1 MFLKTSLSLHHFALV
16 LGGCSNGQLAV
27 GRDVMPLRVSSCCE
41 RRVPFSA
48 VNEEVSRCPV
58 IMIASVMFYALYPL
72 SRLFGRVSELWH
84 KAPSVYVN
92 GKEVW
97 DGGGALS
104 GQQQTG
110 LLLQWDSTVNTSTGP
125 DPDHTDTESP
135 HGALGKRPEELNEEE
150 MHEDMHRPLRHVDQ
164 TEAPA
169 ASVCDGDAGVRVCLR
184 SERTDSDVNLSESV
198 LRGLEETDDGDPVM
212 NESAFPNIEFQ
223 GHSDIDNMVS
233 AFSQLGVCDDREVD
247 SSTALPS
254 ADIFPGFDSDA
265 GNEALGSPVFDLAA
279 LLADCQQVQTPAEP
293 IGWHFPVGLGLSQ
306 VCYCPYVQF
315 PDVSYYPVLQ
325 DNHSIEVMWRVWED
339 LSETQTGTCADTAA
353 VFDFSIMSYNILA
366 QDLLEANPQLYTHCP
381 EEVLVWDQRLRTIL
395 KELQIWEPDIICL
408 QEVQEDHFLEQI
420 YPVLTEIGYT
430 CIYKQR
436 TGTKTDGCVVCYRSN
451 RFTQLSVNL
460 LEFRRP
466 DCELLD
472 RDNVGIVLLLQPT
485 AGQNEAYSPICV
497 ANTHLL
503 FNPRRGDVKLA
514 QLAIVFAE
522 IDIMIKKCS
531 SEGRRC
537 EVVLC
542 GDFNAVP
549 NSPLWNFI
557 TTGQLYYH
565 GLPAWMVSGQ
575 VDLSY
580 KVHHTRLF
588 SPLWPSSLGI
598 SDGCQYRPDTQTAA
612 SDKRQ
617 YSAEFLCQLRYCP
630 AACVRP
636 ADLELIPGVTDKT
649 PDPEDMDMFG
659 PRFRRTLHH
668 ELSLRSAYSHVQPD
682 THTAVVST
690 LNSEGGAM
698 VDYIFYSTR
707 RTGSAAAEESAAGLK
722 LLGRLC
728 LLSEA
733 DLWSLR
739 GLPNE
744 TFPSDHLSLIVR
756 LQLPPV

>member
-1 MFLKTSLSLHHFALV
+1 
-16 LGGCSNGQLAV
+16 
-27 GRDVMPLRVSSCCE
+27 
-41 RRVPFSA
+41 
-48 VNEEVSRCPV
+48 
-58 IMIASVMFYALYPL
+58 MIASVMFYALCPL
-72 SRLFGRVSELWH
+72 SRLIGRVSELWC
-84 KAPSVYVN
+84 KAPFVYVN

-104 GQQQTG
+104 GPQQTG
-110 LLLQWDSTVNTSTGP
+110 LLLQWNSTVKTSTGP

-135 HGALGKRPEELNEEE
+135 HGALVDLLDVCELKKTPEELNKEE
-150 MHEDMHRPLRHVDQ
+150 MHEDVHKPLRYVNQ
-164 TEAPA
+164 MEAPA
-169 ASVCDGDAGVRVCLR
+169 ASVCDGNVGVRACR
-184 SERTDSDVNLSESV
+184 WSERTNSDVNLSESA
-198 LRGLEETDDGDPVM
+198 LRCLEETNDGEPVM
-212 NESAFPNIEFQ
+212 TESEFPSIEYQ
-223 GHSDIDNMVS
+223 SHSDIDNMLS
-233 AFSQLGVCDDREVD
+233 AFNQLDAHAETDREVD
-247 SSTALPS
+247 SSVSNRLTHPS
-254 ADIFPGFDSDA
+254 TDIFLGFDSDA

-279 LLADCQQVQTPAEP
+279 LLADSQQVQTPAEP

-306 VCYCPYVQF
+306 MCYCPYVQF
-315 PDVSYYPVLQ
+315 PDVSYYPALQ
-325 DNHSIEVMWRVWED
+325 DSDSIEGGNPRFN
-339 LSETQTGTCADTAA
+339 TRQNQT
-353 VFDFSIMSYNILA
+353 
-366 QDLLEANPQLYTHCP
+366 
-381 EEVLVWDQRLRTIL
+381 
-395 KELQIWEPDIICL
+395 
-408 QEVQEDHFLEQI
+408 
-420 YPVLTEIGYT
+420 GYT
-430 CIYKQR
+430 CIYKRR
-436 TGTKTDGCVVCYRSN
+436 TGTKTDGCAVCYHSD
-451 RFTQLSVNL
+451 RFTQLSINL
-460 LEFRRP
+460 LEFRQS

-472 RDNVGIVLLLQPT
+472 RDNVGIVLLLQPM
-485 AGQNEAYSPICV
+485 AGQNEAFSPICV

-522 IDIMIKKCS
+522 IDIMIKKCR

-542 GDFNAVP
+542 GDFNALP

-557 TTGQLYYH
+557 TTGQLYYQ

-575 VDLSY
+575 LDLSY

-598 SDGCQYRPDTQTAA
+598 TDGCQYWSDTQTAA
-612 SDKRQ
+612 SEDNRQ

-649 PDPEDMDMFG
+649 PGPEDMDMFSS
-659 PRFRRTLHH
+659 RFGHTLHH
-668 ELSLRSAYSHVQPD
+668 ALSLRSAYSPVQPN
-682 THTAVVST
+682 TQTAVVSS

-698 VDYIFYSTR
+698 LDYIFFSSH

-722 LLGRLC
+722 LLGRLS
-728 LLSEA
+728 LLSAA

-744 TFPSDHLSLIVR
+744 AFPSDHLSLIVK

>member
-1 MFLKTSLSLHHFALV
+1 
-16 LGGCSNGQLAV
+16 
-27 GRDVMPLRVSSCCE
+27 
-41 RRVPFSA
+41 
-48 VNEEVSRCPV
+48 
-58 IMIASVMFYALYPL
+58 MIASVMFYVLYPL
-72 SRLFGRVSELWH
+72 SRLIRRVSELWC
-84 KAPSVYVN
+84 KTPFVYIN

-104 GQQQTG
+104 GPQQTG
-110 LLLQWDSTVNTSTGP
+110 LLLQWNSAGNTAAAP
-125 DPDHTDTESP
+125 DPDHTDTESA
-135 HGALGKRPEELNEEE
+135 HGELVDLLDICELKKRPEELNKEE
-150 MHEDMHRPLRHVDQ
+150 MHEDMHKSLSYINQ
-164 TEAPA
+164 MEAPA
-169 ASVCDGDAGVRVCLR
+169 ASVCDG
-184 SERTDSDVNLSESV
+184 SININPSESA
-198 LRGLEETDDGDPVM
+198 LRCLEETNDGDPVT
-212 NESAFPNIEFQ
+212 NESAFPNIEYQ
-223 GHSDIDNMVS
+223 SHSDIDNMLS
-233 AFSQLGVCDDREVD
+233 AFNQLDAHAETGVYDDRD
-247 SSTALPS
+247 LTHPS
-254 ADIFPGFDSDA
+254 ADIFQFDSDA

-279 LLADCQQVQTPAEP
+279 LLADSQQVNAPAEP
-293 IGWHFPVGLGLSQ
+293 VGWHFPVGLGLSQ
-306 VCYCPYVQF
+306 MCYCPYVQF
-315 PDVSYYPVLQ
+315 PDVSYYPALQ
-325 DNHSIEVMWRVWED
+325 DNDSIEVMWRVWED
-339 LSETQTGTCADTAA
+339 LNETHTGACGNTAA
-353 VFDFSIMSYNILA
+353 GFDFSIMSYNILA

-381 EEVLVWDQRLRTIL
+381 EEVLVWDQRLWTIL

-420 YPVLTEIGYT
+420 YPVLTDMGYT
-430 CIYKQR
+430 CIYKRR
-436 TGTKTDGCVVCYRSN
+436 TGAKTDGCAVCYHSD
-451 RFTQLSVNL
+451 RFTQLSINL
-460 LEFRRP
+460 LEFRQS

-485 AGQNEAYSPICV
+485 AGQNEVFSPICV

-522 IDIMIKKCS
+522 IDIMIKKCR

-542 GDFNAVP
+542 GDFNALP

-580 KVHHTRLF
+580 KIHHTRLF
-588 SPLWPSSLGI
+588 APLWPSSLSI
-598 SDGCQYRPDTQTAA
+598 TDGCQYMSDTQTAA
-612 SDKRQ
+612 SDNRQ

-649 PDPEDMDMFG
+649 PDPDDVEMFSS
-659 PRFRRTLHH
+659 RFGHTLNHA
-668 ELSLRSAYSHVQPD
+668 LSLRSAYSPVQPD
-682 THTAVVST
+682 MRTVVSS

-698 VDYIFYSTR
+698 VDYIFYST
-707 RTGSAAAEESAAGLK
+707 GSASAEESAGGLK
-722 LLGRLC
+722 LLGRLS

-744 TFPSDHLSLIVR
+744 AFPSDHLSLIVK

>member
-1 MFLKTSLSLHHFALV
+1 M
-16 LGGCSNGQLAV
+16 
-27 GRDVMPLRVSSCCE
+27 SCV
-41 RRVPFSA
+41 RK
-48 VNEEVSRCPV
+48 
-58 IMIASVMFYALYPL
+58 
-72 SRLFGRVSELWH
+72 LWR

-110 LLLQWDSTVNTSTGP
+110 LLLQWNSTENT

-135 HGALGKRPEELNEEE
+135 HGALADLPDVSELKKTPE
-150 MHEDMHRPLRHVDQ
+150 MHEDIHKSLGYVSQM
-164 TEAPA
+164 EAPDHQHSISDTNLPESA
-169 ASVCDGDAGVRVCLR
+169 LECL
-184 SERTDSDVNLSESV
+184 EVTY
-198 LRGLEETDDGDPVM
+198 DGDPVM

-223 GHSDIDNMVS
+223 SHSDIDGMPS
-233 AFSQLGVCDDREVD
+233 AFSQLDARAEAVVCEDPEVD
-247 SSTALPS
+247 ISVSDGLAHPS
-254 ADIFPGFDSDA
+254 ADVFLGFDSDA
-265 GNEALGSPVFDLAA
+265 GYEAMGSPVFDLVA
-279 LLADCQQVQTPAEP
+279 LLADSEQVRTPAEP
-293 IGWHFPVGLGLSQ
+293 GVGWHFPVGLGLSQ
-306 VCYCPYVQF
+306 MRYCPYVQF
-315 PDVSYYPVLQ
+315 PDVSYYPALQ
-325 DNHSIEVMWRVWED
+325 DDDSIEVMWRVWED
-339 LSETQTGTCADTAA
+339 LSETHTDVCADTAA

-381 EEVLVWDQRLRTIL
+381 EEVLLWDQRLRIIL

-420 YPVLTEIGYT
+420 YPVLTDMDYT
-430 CIYKQR
+430 CIYKRR
-436 TGTKTDGCVVCYRSN
+436 TGTKTDGCAVCYHSD
-451 RFTQLSVNL
+451 RFTQLSVSL

-485 AGQNEAYSPICV
+485 AGQNEAFSPVCV

-503 FNPRRGDVKLA
+503 FNPGRGDVKLA
-514 QLAIVFAE
+514 QLAIVFAQ
-522 IDIMIKKCS
+522 IDVMIKKCR

-542 GDFNAVP
+542 GDFNALP
-549 NSPLWNFI
+549 NSPLWNLI

-580 KVHHTRLF
+580 KVHHRRLF
-588 SPLWPSSLGI
+588 APLWPSSLGI
-598 SDGCQYRPDTQTAA
+598 SDGCQYRTETQTAA
-612 SDKRQ
+612 SVENRQ
-617 YSAEFLCQLRYCP
+617 YSAEFLCQLRYRP

-636 ADLELIPGVTDKT
+636 ADLELIPGVTDKK
-649 PDPEDMDMFG
+649 PDPDDMEMFNS
-659 PRFRRTLHH
+659 RFGHTLRHT
-668 ELSLRSAYSHVQPD
+668 LNLTPAYSPVRPD
-682 THTAVVST
+682 AHTAVVST
-690 LNSEGGAM
+690 LNSEGAAM
-698 VDYIFYSTR
+698 VDHIFYSTH
-707 RTGSAAAEESAAGLK
+707 RTGSAAAEGLR
-722 LLGRLC
+722 LLGRLS

-744 TFPSDHLSLIVR
+744 TFPSDHLSLIVK
-756 LQLPPV
+756 LQLPAV

>member
-1 MFLKTSLSLHHFALV
+1 MLH
-16 LGGCSNGQLAV
+16 
-27 GRDVMPLRVSSCCE
+27 
-41 RRVPFSA
+41 
-48 VNEEVSRCPV
+48 
-58 IMIASVMFYALYPL
+58 ALYPL
-72 SRLFGRVSELWH
+72 SRLIGRASELWC
-84 KAPSVYVN
+84 KAPFVYVN

-104 GQQQTG
+104 GPQQTG
-110 LLLQWDSTVNTSTGP
+110 LLLQWNSTVKTSTGP
-125 DPDHTDTESP
+125 DPNRTDTESP
-135 HGALGKRPEELNEEE
+135 HGALVDLLDVCELKKTPEELNKEE
-150 MHEDMHRPLRHVDQ
+150 MHEDVHKPLHYVNQ
-164 TEAPA
+164 METPA
-169 ASVCDGDAGVRVCLR
+169 ASVCDGNVGVRVCRR
-184 SERTDSDVNLSESV
+184 SERTNSDVNLSESA
-198 LRGLEETDDGDPVM
+198 LGCLEETNDS
-212 NESAFPNIEFQ
+212 EFSSIEYQ
-223 GHSDIDNMVS
+223 SHSDIDNMLS
-233 AFSQLGVCDDREVD
+233 AFNQLDAHAETDREVD
-247 SSTALPS
+247 SSMSNRLTHPS
-254 ADIFPGFDSDA
+254 TDIFLGFDSDA

-279 LLADCQQVQTPAEP
+279 LLADSQQVQTPAEP

-306 VCYCPYVQF
+306 MCYCPYVQF
-315 PDVSYYPVLQ
+315 PDVSYYPALQ
-325 DNHSIEVMWRVWED
+325 DSDGIEVMWRVWED
-339 LSETQTGTCADTAA
+339 LSETHTGAFGDTAA

-420 YPVLTEIGYT
+420 YPVLTDMGYT
-430 CIYKQR
+430 CIYKRR
-436 TGTKTDGCVVCYRSN
+436 TGTKTDGCAVCYHSD
-451 RFTQLSVNL
+451 RFTQLSINL
-460 LEFRRP
+460 LEFRQS

-472 RDNVGIVLLLQPT
+472 RDNVGIVLLLQPM
-485 AGQNEAYSPICV
+485 AGQNEAFSPICV

-522 IDIMIKKCS
+522 IDIMIKKCR

-542 GDFNAVP
+542 GDFNALP

-575 VDLSY
+575 LDLSY
-580 KVHHTRLF
+580 KIHHMRLF

-598 SDGCQYRPDTQTAA
+598 TDGCQYRSDAQTAA
-612 SDKRQ
+612 SDNRQ

-636 ADLELIPGVTDKT
+636 ADLELMPGVTDKT
-649 PDPEDMDMFG
+649 PDPEDMDMFSS
-659 PRFRRTLHH
+659 RFGHALHH
-668 ELSLRSAYSHVQPD
+668 ALSLRSAYSPVQPD
-682 THTAVVST
+682 TQTAVVSS

-698 VDYIFYSTR
+698 VDYIFFSSR

-722 LLGRLC
+722 LLGRLS
-728 LLSEA
+728 LLSAA

-744 TFPSDHLSLIVR
+744 AFPSDHLSLIVK

>member
-1 MFLKTSLSLHHFALV
+1 
-16 LGGCSNGQLAV
+16 
-27 GRDVMPLRVSSCCE
+27 
-41 RRVPFSA
+41 
-48 VNEEVSRCPV
+48 
-58 IMIASVMFYALYPL
+58 MIASVMFYVLYPL
-72 SRLFGRVSELWH
+72 SRLIRRVSELWC
-84 KAPSVYVN
+84 KTPFVYIN

-104 GQQQTG
+104 GPQQTG
-110 LLLQWDSTVNTSTGP
+110 LLLQWNSAGNTAAAP
-125 DPDHTDTESP
+125 DPDHTDTESA
-135 HGALGKRPEELNEEE
+135 HGELVDLLDICELKKRPEELNKEE
-150 MHEDMHRPLRHVDQ
+150 MHEDMHKSLSYINQ
-164 TEAPA
+164 MEAPA
-169 ASVCDGDAGVRVCLR
+169 ASVCDG
-184 SERTDSDVNLSESV
+184 SININPSESA
-198 LRGLEETDDGDPVM
+198 LRCLEETNDGDPVT
-212 NESAFPNIEFQ
+212 NESAFPNIEYQ
-223 GHSDIDNMVS
+223 SHSDIDNMLS
-233 AFSQLGVCDDREVD
+233 AFNQLDAHAETGVYDDRD
-247 SSTALPS
+247 LTHPS
-254 ADIFPGFDSDA
+254 ADIFQFDSDA

-279 LLADCQQVQTPAEP
+279 LLADSQQVNAPAEP
-293 IGWHFPVGLGLSQ
+293 VGWHFPVGLGLSQ
-306 VCYCPYVQF
+306 MCYCPYVQF
-315 PDVSYYPVLQ
+315 PDVSYYPALQ
-325 DNHSIEVMWRVWED
+325 DNDSIEVMWRVWED
-339 LSETQTGTCADTAA
+339 LNETHTGACGNTAA
-353 VFDFSIMSYNILA
+353 GFDFSIMSYNILA

-381 EEVLVWDQRLRTIL
+381 EEVLVWDQRLWTIL

-420 YPVLTEIGYT
+420 YPVLTDMGYT
-430 CIYKQR
+430 CIYKRR
-436 TGTKTDGCVVCYRSN
+436 TGAKTDGCAVCYHSD
-451 RFTQLSVNL
+451 RFTQLSINL
-460 LEFRRP
+460 LEFRQS

-485 AGQNEAYSPICV
+485 AGQNEVFSPICV

-522 IDIMIKKCS
+522 IDIMIKKCR

-542 GDFNAVP
+542 GDFNALP

-580 KVHHTRLF
+580 KIHHTRLF
-588 SPLWPSSLGI
+588 APLWPSSLSI
-598 SDGCQYRPDTQTAA
+598 TDGCQYMSDTQTAA
-612 SDKRQ
+612 SVDNRQ

-649 PDPEDMDMFG
+649 PDPDDVEMFSS
-659 PRFRRTLHH
+659 RFGHTLNHA
-668 ELSLRSAYSHVQPD
+668 LSLRSAYSPVQPD
-682 THTAVVST
+682 MRTVVSS

-698 VDYIFYSTR
+698 VDYIFYST
-707 RTGSAAAEESAAGLK
+707 GSASAEESAGGLK
-722 LLGRLC
+722 LLGRLS

-744 TFPSDHLSLIVR
+744 AFPSDHLSLIVK

>member
-1 MFLKTSLSLHHFALV
+1 
-16 LGGCSNGQLAV
+16 
-27 GRDVMPLRVSSCCE
+27 
-41 RRVPFSA
+41 
-48 VNEEVSRCPV
+48 
-58 IMIASVMFYALYPL
+58 MIASVMFYALYPL
-72 SRLFGRVSELWH
+72 SRLIGRVSELWC
-84 KAPSVYVN
+84 KAPFVYIN
-92 GKEVW
+92 GNEVW

-104 GQQQTG
+104 GQQQSG
-110 LLLQWDSTVNTSTGP
+110 LLLQWNSTGNTASAP

-135 HGALGKRPEELNEEE
+135 HGAPGDLLDDCELKKKPEELNKEE
-150 MHEDMHRPLRHVDQ
+150 MHEDVHKPLHYVNQ
-164 TEAPA
+164 MEAPA
-169 ASVCDGDAGVRVCLR
+169 ASVCDGDTGVRVCLR
-184 SERTDSDVNLSESV
+184 SKRTDIDVYLSESA

-212 NESAFPNIEFQ
+212 NESVLPNIEYQ
-223 GHSDIDNMVS
+223 SHSDIDNMLC
-233 AFSQLGVCDDREVD
+233 AFNQLDAHAETDHEVE
-247 SSTALPS
+247 SCMSNRLTQPS
-254 ADIFPGFDSDA
+254 ADIFLGFDSDA

-279 LLADCQQVQTPAEP
+279 LLADSQQIQTPAEP

-306 VCYCPYVQF
+306 MCYCPYVQF
-315 PDVSYYPVLQ
+315 PDVSYYPALQ
-325 DNHSIEVMWRVWED
+325 DNDTIEVMWRVWED
-339 LSETQTGTCADTAA
+339 LSETHTGACADTAA

-408 QEVQEDHFLEQI
+408 QEAQEDHFLEQI
-420 YPVLTEIGYT
+420 YPVLTDMGYT
-430 CIYKQR
+430 CIYKRR
-436 TGTKTDGCVVCYRSN
+436 TGTKTDGCAVCYHSD
-451 RFTQLSVNL
+451 RFTQLSINL
-460 LEFRRP
+460 LEFRQS

-485 AGQNEAYSPICV
+485 AGQNEAFSPICV

-522 IDIMIKKCS
+522 IDIMIKKCR

-588 SPLWPSSLGI
+588 APLWPSILGI
-598 SDGCQYRPDTQTAA
+598 SEGCQYRSDTQTAA
-612 SDKRQ
+612 SVDNRQ
-617 YSAEFLCQLRYCP
+617 YSSEFLCQLRYCP

-636 ADLELIPGVTDKT
+636 ADLELIPGVTDST
-649 PDPEDMDMFG
+649 PDPEDMDTFSSRFG
-659 PRFRRTLHH
+659 HTLHH
-668 ELSLRSAYSHVQPD
+668 ALSLRSAYSPVQPD
-682 THTAVVST
+682 TQTSVVSS

-698 VDYIFYSTR
+698 LDYIFYSSR
-707 RTGSAAAEESAAGLK
+707 RTEESAAGLK
-722 LLGRLC
+722 LLSRLC

-744 TFPSDHLSLIVR
+744 TFPSDHLSLIVK
-756 LQLPPV
+756 LQLPPA

>member
-1 MFLKTSLSLHHFALV
+1 
-16 LGGCSNGQLAV
+16 
-27 GRDVMPLRVSSCCE
+27 
-41 RRVPFSA
+41 
-48 VNEEVSRCPV
+48 
-58 IMIASVMFYALYPL
+58 MIASVMFYALYPL
-72 SRLFGRVSELWH
+72 SRLLGRVSELWH

-110 LLLQWDSTVNTSTGP
+110 LLLQWDSTVKTSTGP

-135 HGALGKRPEELNEEE
+135 HGVLGDLLELKKRPEELDEEE
-150 MHEDMHRPLRHVDQ
+150 MHKDVHKPLHYVNQ
-164 TEAPA
+164 MEAPA
-169 ASVCDGDAGVRVCLR
+169 ASVSDGNTGVRACR
-184 SERTDSDVNLSESV
+184 WSERTHSDINLSESV
-198 LRGLEETDDGDPVM
+198 LEETTDGDPVK
-212 NESAFPNIEFQ
+212 NESVFPNIEFQ
-223 GHSDIDNMVS
+223 RHSDIDNMLS
-233 AFSQLGVCDDREVD
+233 AFNQLGVFDDREVD
-247 SSTALPS
+247 SSMSDGFTHPS
-254 ADIFPGFDSDA
+254 ADIFLGFDSDA

-279 LLADCQQVQTPAEP
+279 LLADSQQVQTPVEP

-306 VCYCPYVQF
+306 MCYCPYVQF
-315 PDVSYYPVLQ
+315 PDVSYYPALQ
-325 DNHSIEVMWRVWED
+325 DNIEVMWRVWED
-339 LSETQTGTCADTAA
+339 LSETHTSTCADTAA

-381 EEVLVWDQRLRTIL
+381 EEVLVWDQRLRSIL

-420 YPVLTEIGYT
+420 YPVLTDMGYT
-430 CIYKQR
+430 CIYKRR
-436 TGTKTDGCVVCYRSN
+436 TGTKTDGCAVCYRSN
-451 RFTQLSVNL
+451 RFTQLSISL
-460 LEFRRP
+460 LEFRRS

-485 AGQNEAYSPICV
+485 AGQNEAFSPICV

-514 QLAIVFAE
+514 QLAIMFAE
-522 IDIMIKKCS
+522 IDTMIKKCK
-531 SEGRRC
+531 SEGRHC

-542 GDFNAVP
+542 GDFNTLP

-588 SPLWPSSLGI
+588 APLWPSSLGI
-598 SDGCQYRPDTQTAA
+598 SDDCQYRSDTQSAA
-612 SDKRQ
+612 SADKRQ
-617 YSAEFLCQLRYCP
+617 YSAEFLCQLRYSP

-636 ADLELIPGVTDKT
+636 ADLELIRGVTDRT

-682 THTAVVST
+682 TQTAVVST

-698 VDYIFYSTR
+698 VDYIFFSTR

-722 LLGRLC
+722 LLGRLS

-744 TFPSDHLSLIVR
+744 AFPSDHLSLIVK